1 MRGPMTEERLVLT
14 ELLDK
19 AGEAIRA
26 VGEAD

>member
-1 MRGPMTEERLVLT
+1 MTEERLVLT